1 MLVSIY
7 TEGESMENR
16 SIIFTREQ
24 LYKKVW
30 SQPVWTLAKE
40 WGISDVGLA
49 KICKKNNIPRPGL
62 GYWARKEHGYNPR
75 QTPLPKGEDK
85 SIQIHSQQAES
96 GVADEEQLKEA
107 AEKGVLERESDNRVT
122 VSETLIDPHPLVA
135 RTQKSLES
143 AKLDHKGLARPRA
156 KGTLDVAVSPMSVE
170 RAMRIMDAVLKALE
184 SREME
189 VVITDGQEE
198 KPGTSS
204 YGRNGRPCDFVARS
218 SPQTGTFVSVL
229 GELLKFSLEEQVARK
244 ESPATSKEKKEYSW
258 HSIPEYEY
266 FPTSRL
272 SFNIKDVS
280 GTRHTWSDTDSRQ
293 LENLL
298 NSFIIGLMNAAV
310 SVRTNRLEREKR
322 EREWEERRRK
332 AEEEARLRLEEENRI
347 KHLMGQVSNWHQSQR
362 IREYIEAVRADA
374 IRNRG
379 SIEPESKVDKWIIWA
394 TRYANQLDPLLK
406 GPPFI
411 IDEPEQY

>member
-1 MLVSIY
+1 MWISIHLEAEK
-7 TEGESMENR
+7 TNNH
-16 SIIFTREQ
+16 SIVLTRER
-24 LYKKVW
+24 LYEKVW

-85 SIQIHSQQAES
+85 TIEIHSHQTES
-96 GVADEEQLKEA
+96 GVIDEEQVQEA
-107 AEKGVLERESDNRVT
+107 TEKGVFERESDNQVT
-122 VSETLIDPHPLVA
+122 VPETLTDPHPLVA

-143 AKLDHKGLARPRA
+143 AKLDPKGLVRPRA

-170 RAMRIMDAVLKALE
+170 RAMRIMDALLKALE

-189 VVITDGQEE
+189 VVITDGEGE
-198 KPGTSS
+198 KPDPSS
-204 YGRNGRPCDFVARS
+204 YGRSGRPCDSVVRS
-218 SPQTGTFVSVL
+218 SRQTGTFVSVL
-229 GELLKFSLEEQVARK
+229 GELLRFGLEEQVARK

-266 FPTSRL
+266 FPTGRL
-272 SFNIKDVS
+272 SFNIKDVT
-280 GTRHTWSDTDSRQ
+280 GTRHTWGDTDSRQ

-298 NSFIIGLMNAAV
+298 NSFIIGLMKAAV

-322 EREWEERRRK
+322 EREWEDRRRK
-332 AEEEARLRLEEENRI
+332 AEEKARLRLEEENRI
-347 KHLMGQVSNWHQSQR
+347 KRLMGQVSNWHQSQR
-362 IREYIEAVRADA
+362 IREYIEAVRTDA
-374 IRNRG
+374 MRNRG
-379 SIEPESKVDKWIIWA
+379 SIDPGSKVDKWIIWA
-394 TRYANQLDPLLK
+394 T
-406 GPPFI
+406 
-411 IDEPEQY
+411 